1 MASFTKKIKDRLSG
15 VLFFMKRVFIP
26 TKGSDS
32 LSLHQK
38 TVTISIWI
46 IVLLTLFAIL
56 IEGLSSDNHWLT
68 FVENL
73 MIGIVCSAFVVVVT
87 VFLQFKAEQENR
99 IREHNS
105 ALYHLLSCI
114 KACLTEDEQS
124 RGREDYLLD
133 SLFRECDSY
142 YNDGLGICWY
152 SAEKSQ
158 QYFDVILKVLPLT
171 IPVVRRIPIQTL
183 AEYRSEIPVDDYN
196 HAVAAAIIFTAHY
209 ISGQSANRFES
220 LKYEVSKDS

>member
-1 MASFTKKIKDRLSG
+1 MSSFTKRIKNLLSD
-15 VLFFMKRVFIP
+15 VPFFMKRVFIP
-26 TKGSDS
+26 AKGSDS

-46 IVLLTLFAIL
+46 IVILTLSAVL
-56 IEGLSSDNHWLT
+56 IEGCSSDNHWLT
-68 FVENL
+68 FAENL

-99 IREHNS
+99 IKEHNS

-114 KACLTEDEQS
+114 KACLTEDVQS

-171 IPVVRRIPIQTL
+171 IPAVRRRPIQSL
-183 AEYRSEIPVDDYN
+183 AEYRNETPIDDYN
-196 HAVAAAIIFTAHY
+196 LAVAAAITFTADY
-209 ISGQSANRFES
+209 VSGQSANRFES
-220 LKYEVSKDS
+220 LTYEVSKDS

>member
-1 MASFTKKIKDRLSG
+1 MSSLTKRIKNLLSD
-15 VLFFMKRVFIP
+15 VPFFMKRVFIP
-26 TKGSDS
+26 AKGSDS

-46 IVLLTLFAIL
+46 IMILTLSAVL
-56 IEGLSSDNHWLT
+56 IEGCSSDNHWLT
-68 FVENL
+68 FAENL

-99 IREHNS
+99 IKEHNS

-114 KACLTEDEQS
+114 KACLTEDVQS

-171 IPVVRRIPIQTL
+171 IPAVRRRPIQSL
-183 AEYRSEIPVDDYN
+183 AEYRSEIPIDDYN
-196 HAVAAAIIFTAHY
+196 LAVATAITFTADY
-209 ISGQSANRFES
+209 VSGQSANRFES
-220 LKYEVSKDS
+220 LTYEVSKDS

>member
-1 MASFTKKIKDRLSG
+1 MLKERIKRRIDSVSYFLKS
-15 VLFFMKRVFIP
+15 VFVAA
-26 TKGSDS
+26 KGSDS

-46 IVLLTLFAIL
+46 IVILTLSAVL
-56 IEGLSSDNHWLT
+56 IEGCSSDNHWLT
-68 FVENL
+68 FAENL

-99 IREHNS
+99 IKEHNS

-114 KACLTEDEQS
+114 KVCLTEDVQS

-171 IPVVRRIPIQTL
+171 IPVVRRRPIQSLT
-183 AEYRSEIPVDDYN
+183 EYRSEIPIDDYN
-196 HAVAAAIIFTAHY
+196 LAVAAAITFSADY
-209 ISGQSANRFES
+209 VLGQSANRFES
-220 LKYEVSKDS
+220 LTYEVSKDS